1 MDDIEFAK
9 GATPEIWR
17 LYQAGKSFSVDTPMQ
32 ALTHL
37 RGLASAFCHCLDK
50 EFSGVGLDAKIKS
63 LDDRR
68 LLKPSALRSLRTLQ
82 RTGNIAAHPED
93 FQFEEHDFHELTAK
107 ALDAASGLSG

>member
-32 ALTHL
+32 APHL

-50 EFSGVGLDAKIKS
+50 EFSGVGVDAKIKS
-63 LDDRR
+63 LNDRR
-68 LLKPSALRSLRTLQ
+68 LLKPTTFQSLRTLQ
-82 RTGNIAAHPED
+82 RAENIAAHPED
-93 FQFEEHDFHELTAK
+93 FQF
-107 ALDAASGLSG
+107 